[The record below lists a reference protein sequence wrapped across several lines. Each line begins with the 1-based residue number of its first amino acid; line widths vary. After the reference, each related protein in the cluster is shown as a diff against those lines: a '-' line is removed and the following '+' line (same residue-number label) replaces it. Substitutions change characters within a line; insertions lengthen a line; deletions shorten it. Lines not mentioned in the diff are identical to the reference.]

1 MDEGDSR
8 LTRERLV
15 DPQNGKPDGLPAPI
29 SGSED
34 LVDSSGVAENIKL
47 ILKHRLAEDPS
58 LSDLERYL
66 ETLRQKLAEII
77 QKGKKLR
84 LKRVK
89 LIRKRVR
96 VHDAVLDLQKGRLS
110 KESKLA
116 SLRSR
121 LNILKIDMETG
132 GIAGVERLLKQ
143 IKELDGNIEI
153 FRETLE
159 IHRRDR
165 LRTLEKLQYANS
177 NLQDLL
183 TERILDRIILAEPE
197 NDNGENEPDL
207 RDLTAEILGRLLVL
221 EKEESCL
228 AGRINRIM

>member
-8 LTRERLV
+8 LTRERPV
-15 DPQNGKPDGLPAPI
+15 DPQNGKPEGLPVSI

-47 ILKHRLAEDPS
+47 ILKHRLAEDSS
-58 LSDLERYL
+58 LSDFERYL
-66 ETLRQKLAEII
+66 ETLRQKLGEII
-77 QKGKKLR
+77 RKGKKLR

-89 LIRKRVR
+89 LIRKRIR

-116 SLRSR
+116 SFRSR

-132 GIAGVERLLKQ
+132 GIAGVERLERQ

-159 IHRRDR
+159 IHQRDR
-165 LRTLEKLQYANS
+165 QRTLEKLQYANS

-197 NDNGENEPDL
+197 NDNGGNEPDL

-228 AGRINRIM
+228 AGRINRLK